1 MKKTLIIGLM
11 TTFSVGLFAQS
22 AIDTY
27 FKAHLENPAFH
38 KFEVTERSF
47 DLVAEVETDDTEE
60 QRVLDAISE
69 LEGVKVLS
77 NENTEISAEYYQD
90 AMTKFDADAAYQD
103 LIVVEHDAHNVRV
116 LIREDETAIHEFV
129 VVTKDRKDFMIA
141 SLYGTI
147 DVASLSRVMTVLK
160 NGNMEWMQNFEHLH
174 NGEIVINQTDAST
187 KPNLSTNTV
196 DFNDLQLSIF
206 PNPASDFINV
216 TAKNGQAA
224 DLKIGFYSLSGK
236 EIQDI
241 GAVQLPYK
249 VGLTDLPTGTY
260 FLRLTDKEGQF
271 KNFKIV
277 KAIK

>member
-1 MKKTLIIGLM
+1 MKRTLIFGLM
-11 TTFSVGLFAQS
+11 TLFSVGIIAQS
-22 AIDTY
+22 AVDTY

-47 DLVAEVETDDTEE
+47 ELVAEVETDDAEE

-69 LEGVKVLS
+69 LEGIKVLS
-77 NENTEISAEYYQD
+77 NENTEISTEYYQD
-90 AMTKFDADAAYQD
+90 AMDKFDADVAYQD
-103 LIVVEHDAHNVRV
+103 LIVVEHDDHNIRI

-129 VVTKDRKDFMIA
+129 VVAKERKDFFIA

-147 DVASLSRVMTVLK
+147 DVASLSSMMKVLR
-160 NGNMEWMQNFEHLH
+160 NGKMDWMQNFEHLH
-174 NGEIVINQTDAST
+174 NEEIVVNGT
-187 KPNLSTNTV
+187 STNTKTNGNTNVV
-196 DFNDLQLSIF
+196 DFNELQLSIF
-206 PNPASDFINV
+206 PNPASNFINV
-216 TAKNGQAA
+216 TAKNGQAT
-224 DLKIGFYSLSGK
+224 DLQIGFYSLSGK

-249 VGLTDLPTGTY
+249 VSLTDLPTGTY